1 MENVVFRHEWKY
13 PITMAD
19 VEVLRR
25 KLCHLMKPD
34 PHAIDG
40 QYLIRSLYFDNFD
53 DKALTEKLDGD
64 YARSKFRIRIYNG
77 SDSFIAL
84 EKKSKTGDLTQ
95 KHSARLKRSQYE
107 QIMRGDIQWMRDDGR
122 AVLAELYY
130 RMTAENMRPKTIV
143 EYTRY
148 PFIYEPGNVRV
159 TLDHHIRTGVF
170 SVDLFGS
177 QKLAPSSAPHVLE
190 VKYDNFLPDV
200 IAGLVNYVGRGRASV
215 SKYASCRVYG

>member
-25 KLCHLMKPD
+25 KLCYVMKLD
-34 PHAIDG
+34 PHAING

-77 SDSFIAL
+77 SDAHIAL

-95 KHSARLKRSQYE
+95 KHSARLTRQQYE
-107 QIMRGDIQWMRDDGR
+107 QIVQGDIQWLRDDGR

-159 TLDHHIRTGVF
+159 TLDHHIKTGVF
-170 SVDLFGS
+170 SVDLFGA
-177 QKLAPSSAPHVLE
+177 QKLAPAAAPHVLE
-190 VKYDNFLPDV
+190 VKYDAFLPDV

-215 SKYASCRVYG
+215 SKYAACRVYG

>member
-1 MENVVFRHEWKY
+1 
-13 PITMAD
+13 
-19 VEVLRR
+19 
-25 KLCHLMKPD
+25 
-34 PHAIDG
+34 
-40 QYLIRSLYFDNFD
+40 
-53 DKALTEKLDGD
+53 
-64 YARSKFRIRIYNG
+64 
-77 SDSFIAL
+77 
-84 EKKSKTGDLTQ
+84 
-95 KHSARLKRSQYE
+95 
-107 QIMRGDIQWMRDDGR
+107 MRGDIQWMRDDGR

-148 PFIYEPGNVRV
+148 PFVYEPGNVRV
-159 TLDHHIRTGVF
+159 TLDHHIKTGVF

-177 QKLAPSSAPHVLE
+177 QKLAPASAPHVLE